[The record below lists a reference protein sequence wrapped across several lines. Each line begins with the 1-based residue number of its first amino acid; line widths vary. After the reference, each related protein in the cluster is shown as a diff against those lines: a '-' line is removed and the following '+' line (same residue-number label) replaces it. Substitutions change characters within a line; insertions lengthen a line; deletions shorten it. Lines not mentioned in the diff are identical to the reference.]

1 MKKESELMRFRAN
14 HSALKELA
22 KDSSV
27 IEALNEKVEE
37 FERKAQEISDGGK
50 KMAQNSQSAASW
62 TVYVVMVVGGAPVFV
77 VRDEEKAISVCDALA
92 AGAKASG
99 FDAKYTVVEVKVWD

>member
-1 MKKESELMRFRAN
+1 MRLRVN
-14 HSALKELA
+14 PSALKELA

-27 IEALNEKVEE
+27 IEALNEKAEE

-50 KMAQNSQSAASW
+50 KMAQKSQSAASW
-62 TVYVVMVVGGAPVFV
+62 TVYVVMVAGGTPVFV
-77 VRDEEKAISVCDALA
+77 VRDEDKALSVCDALA
-92 AGAKASG
+92 SGAKVSG